1 MKKNEHFDPKIIT
14 LSVSS
19 NSCYLKLIRGIILQS
34 ALIMQFS
41 EKLCKDITLAVDEA
55 VTNIIKHSYDCA
67 KDKEIIIKIIL
78 EENYIE
84 LNIQDFG
91 KKVDPKTIKS
101 RKLDDIRPGGL
112 GVFFIKRIMDEVDY
126 DVSGEEGTIL
136 KMIKYIPNKTTIDKS
151 CKEAECKSS

>member
-1 MKKNEHFDPKIIT
+1 MKKNEHFDPKVIT

-34 ALIMQFS
+34 AMIMQFS

-55 VTNIIKHSYDCA
+55 VTNVIKHSYDCA

-78 EENYIE
+78 ADKYIK

-91 KKVDPKTIKS
+91 KKVDPKTIKP
-101 RKLDDIRPGGL
+101 RELDDIRPGGL
-112 GVFFIKRIMDEVDY
+112 GVFFIKKIMDEVDY
-126 DVSGEEGTIL
+126 NVSGEEGTVL
-136 KMIKYIPNKTTIDKS
+136 TMIKYLPNKTTIDKS
-151 CKEAECKSS
+151 CEEEECKSS